1 MFRMIGKFF
10 KYLFIAVFLLGVIGA
25 LTGGGG
31 QSGTSSPPKATPQSA
46 LQQQQVS
53 YAPADAATMLQ
64 ELQNNA
70 AAASKRYKGQYLK
83 VSGMLGTIDSEMK
96 YISIVPDQYSIQSV
110 LCNLKRNDQAQENY
124 VMNASRGQWVT
135 AYGRVTD
142 VGEIMGYSMDV
153 DKFE

>member
-10 KYLFIAVFLLGVIGA
+10 KYLFIASFLFAFISIV
-25 LTGGGG
+25 TGGG
-31 QSGTSSPPKATPQSA
+31 QSGTSSSPKGKPQSA
-46 LQQQQVS
+46 PQQQQVS
-53 YAPADAATMLQ
+53 YAPADVATMLQ

-83 VSGMLGTIDSEMK
+83 VSGVLGTIDSDMK
-96 YISIVPDQYSIQSV
+96 YIAIVPNEYSIQSV
-110 LCNLKRNDQAQENY
+110 LCNLKRNDKAQENY

-135 AYGRVTD
+135 AYGRITD
-142 VGEIMGYSMDV
+142 VGEIMGYTMDV